1 MVPLKALLSICKKRV
16 SYWAYAV
23 IDLFFPP
30 ECHLCKAPSR
40 RLLCTECFDL
50 LALRDVSSRCRH
62 CFAALESPSKLCKQC
77 AHSPL
82 LSSESAYLFE
92 SSQMAR
98 WLQSILTREE
108 EEPLRRAVASLLVVL
123 WSRLNWPLPDRV
135 VFVRTMQHTN
145 ALQDIGEELARML
158 DRPLIDEF
166 SLRWISPFEWRLQ
179 RIREDLLENQT
190 ILLLDLASS
199 RKYLRNA
206 LNELWPA
213 FPGKIYILSVFG
225 HD

>member
-1 MVPLKALLSICKKRV
+1 
-16 SYWAYAV
+16 
-23 IDLFFPP
+23 
-30 ECHLCKAPSR
+30 
-40 RLLCTECFDL
+40 
-50 LALRDVSSRCRH
+50 
-62 CFAALESPSKLCKQC
+62 
-77 AHSPL
+77 
-82 LSSESAYLFE
+82 
-92 SSQMAR
+92 MAR
-98 WLQSILTREE
+98 CLQSILTREE

-123 WSRLNWPLPDRV
+123 WSRLNWPLPDRI
-135 VFVRTMQHTN
+135 VFVRTMQHTH

-166 SLRWISPFEWRLQ
+166 SLRWTSPFEWRLQ
-179 RIREDLLENQT
+179 RSREDLLENQT